1 MERVMTPMPLALIPF
16 LLLVVPVV
24 EIAVFIT
31 VGQMIGLWPTV
42 GCIILTAIIG
52 SMLLRSQGISTL
64 NRIKAEIDAKRVPGK
79 ELVSGVMIAIA
90 GVLLLTPG
98 FVTDT
103 LGFLLFVPKVRS
115 AVWTFLKT
123 RVTVVG
129 SQAASQFGARNSNPR
144 PQPGSIDEGELRRP
158 SSRPDV
164 VDLSGDEFQ
173 RRPDPASPWNAGE
186 NPGKDGDKPTFH

>member
-1 MERVMTPMPLALIPF
+1 MPLALIPF

-42 GCIILTAIIG
+42 GCIILTAIVG
-52 SMLLRSQGISTL
+52 SILLRRQGISTL
-64 NRIKAEIDAKRVPGK
+64 NRIRAEIDARRVPGK

-98 FVTDT
+98 FVTDA
-103 LGFLLFVPKVRS
+103 LGFLLFVPQVRS
-115 AVWTFLKT
+115 AVWSFLKN

-129 SQAASQFGARNSNPR
+129 SQAASPFAGRNPSARP
-144 PQPGSIDEGELRRP
+144 PHGPIDEGDLRRP
-158 SSRPDV
+158 SGRPDV

-173 RRPDPASPWNAGE
+173 RRPDPTSPWNADR
-186 NPGKDGDKPTFH
+186 NGDKPTLH